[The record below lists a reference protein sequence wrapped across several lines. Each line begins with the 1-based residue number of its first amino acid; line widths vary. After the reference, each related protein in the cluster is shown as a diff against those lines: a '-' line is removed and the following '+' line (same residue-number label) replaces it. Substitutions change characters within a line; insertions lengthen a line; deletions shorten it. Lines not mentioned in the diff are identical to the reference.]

1 MGIKVIF
8 ILDVFIRTN
17 ILDSHSYV
25 WREGFQDWKKI
36 FQTEDL
42 KELVNDTTTEV
53 MESIMRNK
61 IQSSLS
67 AKLESSANQTN
78 FYLGGDG
85 LWHVFNPL
93 TKNWHKQENVN
104 LKIYFR
110 NL

>member
-1 MGIKVIF
+1 
-8 ILDVFIRTN
+8 VFIRTN

-36 FQTEDL
+36 YQTEDL
-42 KELVNDTTTEV
+42 KDLVTDTSTEV

-67 AKLESSANQTN
+67 QKLESSTTQQN

-85 LWHVFNPL
+85 YWHVFNPV
-93 TKNWHKQENVN
+93 TKTWHKQETVLN
-104 LKIYFR
+104 L
-110 NL
+110 

>member
-1 MGIKVIF
+1 
-8 ILDVFIRTN
+8 VFIRTN

-36 FQTEDL
+36 YQTEDL
-42 KELVNDTTTEV
+42 KDLVTDTSTEV

-67 AKLESSANQTN
+67 QKLESSNSQQN

-85 LWHVFNPL
+85 YWHV
-93 TKNWHKQENVN
+93 
-104 LKIYFR
+104 
-110 NL
+110 